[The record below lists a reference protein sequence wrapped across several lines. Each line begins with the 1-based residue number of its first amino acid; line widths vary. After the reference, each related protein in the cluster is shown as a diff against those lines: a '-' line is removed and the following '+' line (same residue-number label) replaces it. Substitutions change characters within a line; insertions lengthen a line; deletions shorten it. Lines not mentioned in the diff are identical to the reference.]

1 MKEKK
6 ADNKLCILFI
16 GFLAVFFVI
25 SILKADS
32 GFSEFENRY
41 LSRKP
46 ELSAG
51 GIFNGSFMEQFEDYV
66 TDQFPFR
73 NQWITFKTL
82 SERVMLKTEINGV
95 YFAKDEYYIEKQE
108 KEELFS
114 EQSEKNQQML
124 IDFSEK
130 YEQILGTE
138 HVTVMLAPTASA
150 ILREKLPLFA
160 PEDSQGDL
168 LAALGEKISQEVW
181 IDMYGILDK
190 HRDEQIYYR
199 TDHHWTTLGAFYG
212 YCGWKEKRG
221 EAVPKRSDYEE
232 ICLTDSFTGT
242 LYAKVNVPMKPDSI
256 YAFIR
261 PGEVLRM
268 RLDMDG
274 EWKDSLYSYDRL
286 TTRDKYAVF
295 CDGNHAMTE
304 IETCLDNNRHLL
316 VIKDSYAHC
325 LVPFFTAD
333 FSRITM
339 LDLRYYNGSIED
351 YVKNSEVTDVM
362 LVYNLAGF
370 VSDRYINK
378 LIN

>member
-1 MKEKK
+1 M
-6 ADNKLCILFI
+6 NI
-16 GFLAVFFVI
+16 
-25 SILKADS
+25 
-32 GFSEFENRY
+32 
-41 LSRKP
+41 
-46 ELSAG
+46 
-51 GIFNGSFMEQFEDYV
+51 
-66 TDQFPFR
+66 
-73 NQWITFKTL
+73 
-82 SERVMLKTEINGV
+82 
-95 YFAKDEYYIEKQE
+95 
-108 KEELFS
+108 
-114 EQSEKNQQML
+114 
-124 IDFSEK
+124 
-130 YEQILGTE
+130 
-138 HVTVMLAPTASA
+138 
-150 ILREKLPLFA
+150 
-160 PEDSQGDL
+160 
-168 LAALGEKISQEVW
+168 
-181 IDMYGILDK
+181 
-190 HRDEQIYYR
+190 
-199 TDHHWTTLGAFYG
+199 
-212 YCGWKEKRG
+212 
-221 EAVPKRSDYEE
+221 
-232 ICLTDSFTGT
+232 
-242 LYAKVNVPMKPDSI
+242 PMKPDSI

-274 EWKDSLYSYDRL
+274 EWKDSLYAYDRL